1 MTIRRGG
8 DYDMNVS
15 DIRNIARGDPELV
28 HKKVGVFLHDGGFMR
43 YRKLTPENYYCWW
56 YEVDNPSATKPR
68 KNVFTY
74 EWADMETTEKFGVL
88 LELAKYHDADDS
100 LCTVAN
106 NALNLIE
113 AWKDGINTVT
123 GRRCCEEVFDMC
135 YGRRKPKAAQ
145 GELF

>member
-1 MTIRRGG
+1 MK
-8 DYDMNVS
+8 VS
-15 DIRNIARGDPELV
+15 DIHNIVRGKFELV
-28 HKKVGVFLHDGGFMR
+28 HKETGVFMHDAGFMR
-43 YRKLTPENYYCWW
+43 YRKLAPENYHCWW
-56 YEVDNPSATKPR
+56 YEVDNPASTKAR

-74 EWADMETTEKFGVL
+74 EWADMEPTEKFGIL

-100 LCTVAN
+100 LCRVAN

-123 GRRCCEEVFDMC
+123 GRRCYDEVFDMC
-135 YGRRKPKAAQ
+135 YGRRKTKIVQ